1 MYLYQAYGLT
11 IHSELALPELVPST
25 TEEIDVS
32 IRFGRVDRSTM
43 KVNRLGTYL
52 NVTPQEV
59 AFFWDGVGGM
69 LVRDGK
75 EVIIDPL
82 PGVEERLLRL
92 PILGII
98 FSVILHHRG
107 FLVLHASAVEVNGGA
122 AVFLGGRGWGK
133 STLAATLYGR
143 GHRPISDDLVAID
156 LHSEKMPV
164 VIPGFPQFK
173 LLPDA
178 AAQALGDD
186 PDTLPRLA
194 YGYEK
199 RSRRVLDRFS
209 PQPLP
214 LRGIYQL
221 ALGPVPALKP
231 LGVKDAT
238 IQLIGNSYIARG
250 THQLLKDCGGVRHLQ
265 QCATTIAHVPIYRLE
280 RPQSLDIVP
289 AIADLVE
296 ANLHNDLHEAVDSA
310 PCMATA

>member
-11 IHSELALPELVPST
+11 IHSEFALPELVPST
-25 TEEIDVS
+25 TDPIDVS
-32 IRFGRVDRSTM
+32 IRFGRVDRSRMTA
-43 KVNRLGTYL
+43 NRLGTYL
-52 NVTPQEV
+52 YVTPQDV
-59 AFFWDGVGGM
+59 SFFWEGVGGI

-75 EVIIDPL
+75 EVILDPL
-82 PGVEERLLRL
+82 SGVEERLLRL
-92 PILGII
+92 PILGIV
-98 FSVILHHRG
+98 FSVILHQRG

-122 AVFLGGRGWGK
+122 AIFLGGRGWGK

-156 LHSEKMPV
+156 LSGTMPF

-178 AAQALGDD
+178 AAMALGDD

-199 RSRRVLDRFS
+199 RSRRVVDRFS
-209 PQPLP
+209 AEPLP

-221 ALGPVPALKP
+221 ALGPMPALKP

-250 THQLLKDCGGVRHLQ
+250 TQQLLQQYGGVRHLQ
-265 QCATTIAHVPIYRLE
+265 QCATTIATVPIYRLE

-289 AIADLVE
+289 KIADLVE
-296 ANLHNDLHEAVDSA
+296 ANLDRD

>member
-25 TEEIDVS
+25 VADIDVS

-43 KVNRLGTYL
+43 QVNRLGTYL

-59 AFFWDGVGGM
+59 AFFWEGVGGM
-69 LVRDGK
+69 MVRDGK
-75 EVIIDPL
+75 EVIVDPL

-156 LHSEKMPV
+156 LHSGKMPV

-289 AIADLVE
+289 ALADLVE
-296 ANLHNDLHEAVDSA
+296 ANLHNDLHAAVDSA

>member
-11 IHSELALPELVPST
+11 IHSELALPELLPSPAT
-25 TEEIDVS
+25 DIDVS
-32 IRFGRVDRSTM
+32 IRFGNVDRSTM

-52 NVTPQEV
+52 NVTSQEV
-59 AFFWDGVGGM
+59 AFFWEDVGGM

-98 FSVILHHRG
+98 FAVILHHRG
-107 FLVLHASAVEVNGGA
+107 FLVLHASAVEIHGGA

-156 LHSEKMPV
+156 LQGSGSPV
-164 VIPGFPQFK
+164 VIPGFPQLK
-173 LLPDA
+173 LLPEA
-178 AAQALGDD
+178 AAMALGDD

-194 YGYEK
+194 RGYEK
-199 RSRRVLDRFS
+199 RSRRVVDRFS
-209 PQPLP
+209 CDPLP

-221 ALGPVPALKP
+221 ALGSHVALQP

-238 IQLIGNSYIARG
+238 MQLIGNSYIARG
-250 THQLLKDCGGVRHLQ
+250 THQLLQDCGGVRHLQ
-265 QCATTIAHVPIYRLE
+265 QCAATIARVPIYRLE
-280 RPQSLDIVP
+280 RPQSLDLVP

-296 ANLHNDLHEAVDSA
+296 TNQDPHAEVDRDLCVV
-310 PCMATA
+310 

>member
-11 IHSELALPELVPST
+11 IHSELGLPELVPST
-25 TEEIDVS
+25 SEDIDVS
-32 IRFGRVDRSTM
+32 IRFGRVDRATM
-43 KVNRLGTYL
+43 TANRLGTYL
-52 NVTPQEV
+52 KVTPQEV
-59 AFFWDGVGGM
+59 AFFWEGVGGM
-69 LVRDGK
+69 LVRDAK
-75 EVIIDPL
+75 EVLVDPL

-98 FSVILHHRG
+98 FSVILHQRG
-107 FLVLHASAVEVNGGA
+107 FLVLHASAAAVNGGA

-156 LHSEKMPV
+156 LSGTMPV

-178 AAQALGDD
+178 AAMALGDD

-199 RSRRVLDRFS
+199 RSRRALDLFS
-209 PQPLP
+209 LDPLP

-221 ALGPVPALKP
+221 ALGPVPALQP

-250 THQLLKDCGGVRHLQ
+250 THQLLKDYGAVRHLQ
-265 QCATTIAHVPIYRLE
+265 QCATTIAKVPIYRLE
-280 RPQSLDIVP
+280 RPQSLEIVP

-296 ANLHNDLHEAVDSA
+296 ANLTGDAYKAVARDR
-310 PCMATA
+310 CMATA

>member
-1 MYLYQAYGLT
+1 MYLYRAYGLN
-11 IHSELALPELVPST
+11 IHSEIALPELVPST
-25 TEEIDVS
+25 TTEIDVS

-52 NVTPQEV
+52 KVTPQEV
-59 AFFWDGVGGM
+59 SFFWEGVGGM
-69 LVRDGK
+69 LVRGGT
-75 EVIIDPL
+75 EAIIDPL

-92 PILGII
+92 PILGIV

-143 GHRPISDDLVAID
+143 GHRPISDDLVAVD
-156 LHSEKMPV
+156 LHSGEMPA
-164 VIPGFPQFK
+164 VIPGFPQLK

-178 AAQALGDD
+178 AAMALGDD

-199 RSRRVLDRFS
+199 RSRRVVDRFS

-250 THQLLKDCGGVRHLQ
+250 THQLLKDCGGARHFG
-265 QCATTIAHVPIYRLE
+265 QCATTIAKVPIYRLE
-280 RPQSLDIVP
+280 RPQSLDIVGT
-289 AIADLVE
+289 IADLVE
-296 ANLHNDLHEAVDSA
+296 ANLHGDL
-310 PCMATA
+310 CMATV